1 MEDGQRYIGLMSGTS
16 LDGVDGVILEM
27 HLSQPR
33 VTHSRHIGMPL
44 DLRQEFLALNE
55 RHGTDEIHR
64 GALAANRLMQLYAE
78 VVQSLL
84 DQSKLTGTD
93 IRAIGAHG
101 QTVRHMPGKQLPQVS
116 LACPWESY
124 TVQLTNPALLVELTG
139 IPVVSEF
146 RHRDVAASGQGA
158 PLVPAFHS
166 AMFGKPGH
174 TVAVVNIG
182 GMANATWLCPTGD
195 IAGFDTGPGN
205 VLLDG
210 WCERHTG
217 QVFDK
222 DGAWSTQGKVQ
233 SALLTR
239 LLAEPYFSFQ
249 GARSTGRELFN
260 LSWLDEH
267 LSALGFAVTPA
278 DVQATLV
285 ALTVRSIAASLRE
298 EGSTQMVQVVVCGGG
313 ALNSALMQ
321 GLRTALP
328 TAVVNASDEVG
339 LPAMDVEAAAFAWL
353 AYQTLHGR
361 TSNVPKATGALG
373 PRVLGAIYPA

>member
-1 MEDGQRYIGLMSGTS
+1 MDGQRYIGLMSGTS
-16 LDGVDGVILEM
+16 MDGVDGVILEM
-27 HLSQPR
+27 HRSRPR
-33 VTHSRHIGMPL
+33 VTHSRHIGMPA

-64 GALAANRLMQLYAE
+64 GALSANRLMQLYAE

-84 DQSKLTGTD
+84 HHAHLDRTD
-93 IRAIGAHG
+93 IRALGVHG
-101 QTVRHMPGKQLPQVS
+101 QTVRHMPGKQPAPVS
-116 LACPWESY
+116 LTSSWMAY

-158 PLVPAFHS
+158 PLVPAFHA
-166 AMFGKPGH
+166 AMFAKPGRD
-174 TVAVVNIG
+174 VAVVNIG
-182 GMANATWLCPTGD
+182 GMANATWLDHTGD
-195 IAGFDTGPGN
+195 VAGFDTGPGN

-217 QVFDK
+217 QAFDK
-222 DGAWSTQGKVQ
+222 DGAWSTQGHLH
-233 SALLTR
+233 SALLER
-239 LLAEPYFSFQ
+239 LLAEPYFSLQ

-260 LSWLDEH
+260 LSWLDQH
-267 LSALGFAVTPA
+267 LTTLGCAVAPA

-285 ALTVRSIAASLRE
+285 ALTAKSIAASLPE
-298 EGSTQMVQVVVCGGG
+298 AGNTKVVVCGGG
-313 ALNSALMQ
+313 ALNPALMQ
-321 GLRTALP
+321 SLRTALP
-328 TAVVNASDEVG
+328 TAEVTPSDDMG

-353 AYQTLHGR
+353 ACQTLHGR

>member
-1 MEDGQRYIGLMSGTS
+1 MDGQRYIGLMSGTS

-27 HLSQPR
+27 HRSQPR
-33 VTHSRHIGMPL
+33 VAHSRHIGMPL

-101 QTVRHMPGKQLPQVS
+101 QTVRHMPGQQRPQVS
-116 LACPWESY
+116 LTCPWEAY

-174 TVAVVNIG
+174 AVAVVNIG
-182 GMANATWLCPTGD
+182 GMANATWLGPTGD

-217 QVFDK
+217 QAFDK

-239 LLAEPYFSFQ
+239 LLAEPYFSLQ

-260 LSWLDEH
+260 LPWLDEH
-267 LSALGFAVTPA
+267 LGALGFAVAPA

-285 ALTVRSIAASLRE
+285 ALTVRSIADSLPE
-298 EGSTQMVQVVVCGGG
+298 AGSAQMLQVVVCGGG
-313 ALNSALMQ
+313 ALNPVLMQ

-328 TAVVNASDEVG
+328 AAMVNASDDMG

-353 AYQTLHGR
+353 ACQTLHGR